1 MTRSRERNLPMLDLE
16 TVDLTDLALA
26 LEDHSTDH
34 GWWLDQT
41 TGAVAPRFGIA
52 LTAAGGDGRLMAIEP
67 LPSAVAYADMED
79 FVTRVRDP
87 RARHLL
93 EQAITGRG
101 AFRRFKDAL
110 LDYPKLRR
118 AWFAFHDS
126 RTERR
131 AIEWLV
137 ERGLVDAK
145 AAQIELARRPEP
157 GPEDTPGVLDA
168 HGIAHRIARE
178 LGRLYGK
185 RLEGVILIG
194 SWARGDAH
202 PAEAIELLVVLG
214 RIVDRWQ
221 EKQRMD
227 RIVWRYSTRHRT
239 VVTVLPVTDAELEQG
254 ATPLLARAVAEGVNI
269 E

>member
-1 MTRSRERNLPMLDLE
+1 MLVLE
-16 TVDLTDLALA
+16 TVDLADLALA
-26 LEDHSTDH
+26 LEDHSADH

-41 TGAVAPRFGIA
+41 TGAVAPRAGIE
-52 LTAAGGDGRLMAIEP
+52 LIAAGGDSRLMAIEP

-79 FVTRVRDP
+79 FVARVRDP
-87 RARHLL
+87 RARYLL

-110 LDYPKLRR
+110 LDYPQLRR
-118 AWFAFHDS
+118 AWFAFHDA

-157 GPEDTPGVLDA
+157 GPEDAPGVLDA
-168 HGIAHRIARE
+168 HGIAHRVARE
-178 LGRLYGK
+178 LGGLYGQ

-194 SWARGDAH
+194 PWARGDAH
-202 PAEAIELLVVLG
+202 PAEAIELLVVLA
-214 RIVDRWQ
+214 RIADRWQ
-221 EKQRMD
+221 EKRRMD
-227 RIVWRYSTRHRT
+227 RIAWRYSTRHRT
-239 VVTVLPVTDAELEQG
+239 VVTVLPVTDAELEQS
-254 ATPLLARAVAEGVNI
+254 ATPLLARAVVEGVHI